1 MSTKLSKSFGER
13 EGYPSIGLCLRDM
26 KLGQIQVLHMDGC
39 SFEAP
44 VDVSSFEISLHFP
57 VATSHHVSLSG
68 LYLMC
73 HSFHWVCFS
82 GLKRRL
88 LKVPPIFDLQ

>member
-1 MSTKLSKSFGER
+1 MTTKLSKSFGER

-44 VDVSSFEISLHFP
+44 VYVSSFEISLHFP
-57 VATSHHVSLSG
+57 VATSHHMFPCQG
-68 LYLMC
+68 C
-73 HSFHWVCFS
+73 
-82 GLKRRL
+82 
-88 LKVPPIFDLQ
+88 I